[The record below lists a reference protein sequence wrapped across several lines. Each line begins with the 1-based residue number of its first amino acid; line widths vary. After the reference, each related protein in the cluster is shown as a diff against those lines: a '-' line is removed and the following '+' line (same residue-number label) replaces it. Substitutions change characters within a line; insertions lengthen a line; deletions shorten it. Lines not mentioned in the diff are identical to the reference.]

1 MYYNAQFH
9 LLGSFKNAETE
20 LLSGKIYHV
29 QNNRLFWMIFLS
41 IVLSISLIGSLSLF
55 AKRYLSFKANLN
67 RVQKIH
73 ITLEE
78 QIQNEKTNN
87 NIEHQDFNT
96 RSYNSPLLNCHE
108 ILVIFSIPFFS
119 VTFVILPVFINF
131 GREQIHQNIF
141 YTEIIVEYVVGIA
154 IPLYVLMK
162 KKAIRVYFWNHLQN
176 LFSYTGTRTPNT

>member
-41 IVLSISLIGSLSLF
+41 IVLSISLKGSLSLF

-73 ITLEE
+73 ITLED

-87 NIEHQDFNT
+87 NIERQDFNT
-96 RSYNSPLLNCHE
+96 QSYNLPLLNCHE

-119 VTFVILPVFINF
+119 VTLVILPVFINF
-131 GREQIHQNIF
+131 GRAQIHQNIF
-141 YTEIIVEYVVGIA
+141 FIEIIVEYVVGIA
-154 IPLYVLMK
+154 IPLYVLMRK
-162 KKAIRVYFWNHLQN
+162 KIIRVYFWNQLQK
-176 LFSYTGTRTPNT
+176 LFS